1 MVGAHFDGLF
11 CADAAVGR
19 DFLGYFITM
28 ITLENVVLGYQGQ
41 AISAPITGC
50 VQTGSMTALVGANGS
65 GKSTLLKTI
74 AGLLP
79 AVSGRLSFDAGVKP
93 RMAYLPQQS
102 EMDHQFPLNVFDV
115 VAMGCWPATGLLG
128 RIGRSDKM
136 LIQQALERV
145 GLTALSTRPIE
156 ALSGG
161 QFQRMLFAR
170 LLVQQ
175 APLVLLDEPFT
186 GIDSQTCRLL
196 MEVISQLHAGGQTLL
211 VVLHDSDLVARHF
224 PQTLL
229 LSQKHVFWG
238 ASAEVLSCS
247 ASEPRNCPPL
257 SQVS

>member
-1 MVGAHFDGLF
+1 
-11 CADAAVGR
+11 
-19 DFLGYFITM
+19 M

-41 AISAPITGC
+41 GISPAISGS

-79 AVSGRLSFDAGVKP
+79 AVSGRLRFDAAAQP
-93 RMAYLPQQS
+93 RIAYLPQQS
-102 EMDHQFPLNVFDV
+102 EIDHQFPINVADV

-128 RIGRSDKM
+128 RIGRGEKV
-136 LIQQALERV
+136 LIGQALERV
-145 GLTALSTRPIE
+145 GLTALAARPIE
-156 ALSGG
+156 TLSGG

-175 APLVLLDEPFT
+175 APLVLLDEPFS

-196 MEVISQLHAGGQTLL
+196 MEVINQLHAGGQTLL
-211 VVLHDSDLVARHF
+211 VVLHDNDLVARHF

-229 LSQKHVFWG
+229 LSQKRVLWG
-238 ASAEVLSCS
+238 ASGDVLTLGATDS
-247 ASEPRNCPPL
+247 RQFPPL
-257 SQVS
+257 VQVS